1 MPRPRTAAHSSGA
14 AHGQAAA
21 WLLAALVVLAGCA
34 GAPERPATVRKEE
47 PDAAARALAAAESAT
62 NAQERAEALLSAL
75 RELLERG
82 DFDAAA
88 RVQRQLAATALTDAQ
103 RFESDAAALE
113 LALAAGDAS
122 TTARLAETL
131 QPATW
136 EQRLEAARLAAQAL
150 ASADDPMAA
159 VLSLMAAVEQLDAS
173 GDLDAATD
181 DVATITEAV
190 WRGLSRLP
198 APVLASLAAS
208 APTPVAAAWL
218 ALAHQ
223 FNSAL
228 AASSQAQTWRAWRAL
243 NPGHPA
249 ARFPP
254 PSIVRTP
261 TPVRALA
268 LLVPLSG
275 DLAAL
280 AEAVRDGFLAAHLHA
295 ARSDGSD
302 VGSVPTVAIYD
313 TGIMSVAEAHDRALA
328 DGADILV
335 GPLDKAAVSELAAL
349 PPQLPVLA
357 LNQPDD
363 GSAPFPQLTLA
374 VEETAAAIAARLPAD
389 GVERVALFESGLPGG
404 WASRARTR
412 FEADLDGI
420 EVVAVGTLAG
430 TGDATQ
436 VAGDVLGIAAG
447 QERHASLTRLLGA
460 RLEFMPRRRDD
471 VDALV
476 AFVDDV
482 QLTALRPALDFHFA
496 GDLATY
502 APAQSVRGAAWAE
515 FEGLRVCDIPWRIY
529 KSELREASAD
539 LATSRGSLA
548 AVFALGVDGYRL
560 ANQLHRLT
568 IHGESVAGSTGQLT
582 LQANGLIR
590 RGMAWGEVVGGR
602 LVALD
607 DAAR

>member
-1 MPRPRTAAHSSGA
+1 M
-14 AHGQAAA
+14 AA
-21 WLLAALVVLAGCA
+21 WLLAALVLAGGCA
-34 GAPERPATVRKEE
+34 GAPERPATVREDE

-62 NAQERAEALLSAL
+62 NAQERTQALLAAL

-88 RVQRQLAATALTDAQ
+88 RVQRRLAAIALTDAQ

-122 TTARLAETL
+122 AIARLAETL
-131 QPATW
+131 QPTTW

-150 ASADDPMAA
+150 ASAEDPTAA

-173 GDLDAATD
+173 GELDAATAD
-181 DVATITEAV
+181 IATVTAAV
-190 WRGLSRLP
+190 WRGLSQLP

-208 APTPVAAAWL
+208 APTPVATAWL
-218 ALAHQ
+218 TLAHQ

-228 AASSQAQTWRAWRAL
+228 AASSRAQAWRAWRAR

-254 PSIVRTP
+254 PSIVRAP

-295 ARSDGSD
+295 ARSD
-302 VGSVPTVAIYD
+302 VGSAPTVAIYD

-447 QERHASLTRLLGA
+447 RERHASLTRLLGA
-460 RLEFMPRRRDD
+460 RLEFMPMRRDD

-482 QLTALRPALDFHFA
+482 QLTALKPALDFHFA

-515 FEGLRVCDIPWRIY
+515 FEGLRVCDIPWRLY
-529 KSELREASAD
+529 KSELREASTD

-568 IHGESVAGSTGQLT
+568 VHGESVAGSTGQLT
-582 LQANGLIR
+582 LQPNGLIR

>member
-1 MPRPRTAAHSSGA
+1 M
-14 AHGQAAA
+14 AA
-21 WLLAALVVLAGCA
+21 WLLAALVAVAGGCA
-34 GAPERPATVRKEE
+34 GAPERPATAREDE

-62 NAQERAEALLSAL
+62 NAQERAQALISAL
-75 RELLERG
+75 RELLKRG

-113 LALAAGDAS
+113 LALAAGDA
-122 TTARLAETL
+122 TATAHLAETL
-131 QPATW
+131 QPTTW
-136 EQRLEAARLAAQAL
+136 EQRLEAARLAARAF
-150 ASADDPMAA
+150 ASADDPTAA

-173 GDLDAATD
+173 GDLDAAAD
-181 DVATITEAV
+181 DMAAVAAAV

-208 APTPVAAAWL
+208 APTPVATAWL
-218 ALAHQ
+218 TLAHQ

-228 AASSQAQTWRAWRAL
+228 AASSRAQAWRAWRAR

-254 PSIVRTP
+254 PSIVRAP

-295 ARSDGSD
+295 ARSD
-302 VGSVPTVAIYD
+302 VGSAPTVAIYD

-447 QERHASLTRLLGA
+447 RERHASLTRLLGA
-460 RLEFMPRRRDD
+460 RLEFMPMRRDD

-482 QLTALRPALDFHFA
+482 QLTALKPALDFHFA

-515 FEGLRVCDIPWRIY
+515 FEGLRVCDIPWRLY
-529 KSELREASAD
+529 KSELREASTD

-568 IHGESVAGSTGQLT
+568 VHGESVAGSTGQLT
-582 LQANGLIR
+582 LQPNGLIR

>member
-14 AHGQAAA
+14 AHWQAAA
-21 WLLAALVVLAGCA
+21 WLLAAVVVLAGCA
-34 GAPERPATVRKEE
+34 GAPERPATVREEE
-47 PDAAARALAAAESAT
+47 PDAAARALAVAESAT
-62 NAQERAEALLSAL
+62 NAQERAEALLAAL

-88 RVQRQLAATALTDAQ
+88 RVQRRLAAIALTDAQ

-122 TTARLAETL
+122 ATARLAETL
-131 QPATW
+131 QPTTW
-136 EQRLEAARLAAQAL
+136 EQQLEAARLAARTL
-150 ASADDPMAA
+150 ASADDSTTA

-173 GDLDAATD
+173 GELDAATD
-181 DVATITEAV
+181 DTATVTAAI

-218 ALAHQ
+218 TLAHQ

-228 AASSQAQTWRAWRAL
+228 AASSQAQAWRAWRAL

-261 TPVRALA
+261 PPVRALA

-302 VGSVPTVAIYD
+302 VGSASTVAIYD

-363 GSAPFPQLTLA
+363 GSALFPQLTLA

-412 FEADLDGI
+412 FEADLDGV

-447 QERHASLTRLLGA
+447 RERHARLTRLLGVG
-460 RLEFMPRRRDD
+460 LEFMPMRRDD

-482 QLTALRPALDFHFA
+482 QLTALKPALDFHFA

-515 FEGLRVCDIPWRIY
+515 FEGLRVCDIPWRLY
-529 KSELREASAD
+529 RSELREASAD

-568 IHGESVAGSTGQLT
+568 VHGESVAGSTGQLT
-582 LQANGLIR
+582 LQPNGLIR
-590 RGMAWGEVVGGR
+590 RAMAWGEVVGGR

>member
-1 MPRPRTAAHSSGA
+1 M
-14 AHGQAAA
+14 AA
-21 WLLAALVVLAGCA
+21 WLLAALVLAGGCA
-34 GAPERPATVRKEE
+34 GAPERPATVREDE

-62 NAQERAEALLSAL
+62 NAQERTQALLAAL

-88 RVQRQLAATALTDAQ
+88 RVQRRLAAIALTDAQ

-122 TTARLAETL
+122 AIARLAETL
-131 QPATW
+131 QPTTW

-150 ASADDPMAA
+150 ASAEDPTAA

-173 GDLDAATD
+173 GELDAATD
-181 DVATITEAV
+181 DVATVTAAI

-208 APTPVAAAWL
+208 APTPVATAWL
-218 ALAHQ
+218 TLAHQ

-228 AASSQAQTWRAWRAL
+228 AASSRAQAWRAWRAR

-254 PSIVRTP
+254 PSIVRAP

-295 ARSDGSD
+295 ARSD
-302 VGSVPTVAIYD
+302 VGSAPTVAIYD

-447 QERHASLTRLLGA
+447 RERHASLTRLLGA
-460 RLEFMPRRRDD
+460 RLEFMPMRRDD

-482 QLTALRPALDFHFA
+482 QLTALKPALDFHFA

-515 FEGLRVCDIPWRIY
+515 FEGLRVCDIPWRLY
-529 KSELREASAD
+529 KSELREASTD

-568 IHGESVAGSTGQLT
+568 VHGESVAGSTGQLT
-582 LQANGLIR
+582 LQPNGLIR